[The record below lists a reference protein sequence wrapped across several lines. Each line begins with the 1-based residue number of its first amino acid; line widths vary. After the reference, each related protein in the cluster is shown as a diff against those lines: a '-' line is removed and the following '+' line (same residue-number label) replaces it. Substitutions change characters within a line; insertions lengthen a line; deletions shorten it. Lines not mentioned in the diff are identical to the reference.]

1 MIQTSATESTVV
13 VGAGTAGLIAAFELR
28 KVGINPRIFERA
40 SRVGD
45 QWRARHPN
53 LTLNTHRDLSCLP
66 SLRYPPGTPAFP
78 KRDAVVAHLE
88 DFIAKESMPIEFGV
102 EVYHISVS
110 DGVYQLAT
118 NKGPVTARNVIIAT
132 GRDRK
137 PVIPAWNGLERFRGR
152 VIHAA
157 EFGSPRDYD
166 GKRVLVVGSGNS
178 GFDILNHLAKQ
189 KTAALWLS
197 SRHSPTLVPK
207 RLFGVTVHRL
217 SPLLACFPTRLV
229 DAALAATSYVAFGD
243 LRKFGMGK
251 PLAGGATRLSEGT
264 ALASDDGAVRAIK
277 AGTIKVVPEVRSFD
291 EDHVYF
297 NDGKSCSPDIVISAT
312 GYAPDLER
320 IVGSLHLLDE
330 QGRTLI
336 NGLQQLSHLPGLY
349 CIGMR
354 ATIIGDIGS
363 AKLQGRAIAKAIS
376 THDRRVILRS
386 DQPQGAN
393 SP

>member
-1 MIQTSATESTVV
+1 MIPTSETESTVV

-28 KVGINPRIFERA
+28 QVGIFPRIFERA

-45 QWRARHPN
+45 QWRARHPQ
-53 LTLNTHRDLSCLP
+53 LTLNTHRDLSYLP
-66 SLRYPPGTPAFP
+66 SMRYPVGTPAFP

-88 DFIAKESMPIEFGV
+88 DFVAKESMPIEFGV
-102 EVYHISVS
+102 EVDHISIS

-118 NKGPVTARNVIIAT
+118 NKGTVIARNIVIAT

-137 PVIPAWNGLERFRGR
+137 PIIPAWTGLERFKGK

-189 KTAALWLS
+189 NTAALWLS

-207 RLFGVTVHRL
+207 RVFGVTVHRL
-217 SPLLACFPTRLV
+217 SPLLAYFPTRLV
-229 DAALAATSYVAFGD
+229 DAALVATSYVAFGD
-243 LRKFGMGK
+243 LKRFGIGK
-251 PLAGGATRLSEGT
+251 PLTGGATRLKEGT
-264 ALASDDGAVRAIK
+264 ALGSDDGAVKAIK
-277 AGTIKVVPEVRSFD
+277 AGTIKVLPEVQSFD

-297 NDGKSCSPDIVISAT
+297 KDGQACLPDIVISAT
-312 GYAPDLER
+312 GYASDLER
-320 IVGSLHLLDE
+320 IVGNLDLLDK

-336 NGLQQLSHLPGLY
+336 NGAQQLSHLPGLY
-349 CIGMR
+349 FIGMR
-354 ATIIGDIGS
+354 ASIIGDIGS
-363 AKLQGRAIAKAIS
+363 AKVQGRAIARAI
-376 THDRRVILRS
+376 RRRLATEI
-386 DQPQGAN
+386 
-393 SP
+393 

>member
-1 MIQTSATESTVV
+1 MIQASETESTVV

-28 KVGINPRIFERA
+28 TVGIYPRIFERE

-45 QWRARHPN
+45 QWRARHPQ
-53 LTLNTHRDLSCLP
+53 LTLNTHRDLSYLP
-66 SLRYPPGTPAFP
+66 SMRYPVGTSAFP

-88 DFIAKESMPIEFGV
+88 DFVAKESMPIEFGV
-102 EVYHISVS
+102 EVDHISIS

-118 NKGPVTARNVIIAT
+118 NKGTVTARNVVIAT

-137 PVIPAWNGLERFRGR
+137 PIIPTWTGLERFQGK

-157 EFGSPRDYD
+157 EFGNPCDYD

-178 GFDILNHLAKQ
+178 GFDVLNHLAKQ

-217 SPLLACFPTRLV
+217 SPFLACLPTRLV

-243 LRKFGMGK
+243 LGRFGIGK
-251 PLAGGATRLSEGT
+251 PAAGGATRLREGI
-264 ALASDDGAVRAIK
+264 ALASDDGAVKAIK
-277 AGTIKVVPEVRSFD
+277 AGTIRVVPDVQWFD

-297 NDGKSCSPDIVISAT
+297 KDGRSCSPDIVISAT
-312 GYAPDLER
+312 GYAPDLDR
-320 IVGSLHLLDE
+320 MVGSLDLLDK

-336 NGLQQLSHLPGLY
+336 NGAQQLSHLPGLY
-349 CIGMR
+349 FIGMR
-354 ATIIGDIGS
+354 ASIIGDIGS
-363 AKLQGRAIAKAIS
+363 AKAQGHAIARAI
-376 THDRRVILRS
+376 RRG
-386 DQPQGAN
+386 PT
-393 SP
+393 P